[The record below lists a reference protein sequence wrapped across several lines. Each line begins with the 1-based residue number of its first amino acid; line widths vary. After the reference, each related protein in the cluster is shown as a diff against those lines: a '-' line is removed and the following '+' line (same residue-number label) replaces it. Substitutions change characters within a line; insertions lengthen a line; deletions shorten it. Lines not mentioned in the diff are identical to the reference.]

1 VAAFTRRRLNWTHPY
16 LGENI
21 DRPFPHAEVAAA
33 LLNGEVIGIA
43 NGRAEFGPRALGNR
57 SLMADPRGTETKD
70 RVNRI
75 KKREPF
81 RPFAP
86 VIMAEHAEEYFDMPV
101 AESPYM
107 QFVAPVKRPDLFPAI
122 AHFDNTARVQTVR
135 REQHPLLYELLS
147 CFHEKTGCP
156 MLLNTSLNIKGEPLV
171 NVWQDAQRFQA
182 LHGVKI
188 F

>member
-1 VAAFTRRRLNWTHPY
+1 MTAPRFRTDAFPSLRLPPSTNRPPPPAPARRPASRH
-16 LGENI
+16 
-21 DRPFPHAEVAAA
+21 HS
-33 LLNGEVIGIA
+33 
-43 NGRAEFGPRALGNR
+43 EFGPRALGNR
-57 SLMADPRGTETKD
+57 SLIADPRGPETKD

-75 KKREPF
+75 KQREPF

-86 VIMAEHAEEYFDMPV
+86 VIMAQFADRYFDMPV
-101 AESPYM
+101 ADSPYM

-135 REQHPLLYELLS
+135 REQHPLLYDLLS

-156 MLLNTSLNIKGEPLV
+156 MLLNTSLNVKGEPLV
-171 NVWQDAQRFQA
+171 NVWEDAMRFQA